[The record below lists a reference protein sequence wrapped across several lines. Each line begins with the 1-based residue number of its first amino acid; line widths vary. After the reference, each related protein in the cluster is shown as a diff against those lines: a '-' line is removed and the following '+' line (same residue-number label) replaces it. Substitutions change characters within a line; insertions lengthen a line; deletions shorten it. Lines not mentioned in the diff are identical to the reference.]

1 MNDLHSALATER
13 SHSFLTQAHT
23 DGLVR
28 LARCCTENAAAEAL
42 RTAWR
47 STLHWL
53 RQGQLRGYPEVCST
67 C

>member
-13 SHSFLTQAHT
+13 SHSFLTQART

-28 LARCCTENAAAEAL
+28 IARCCTPHGVVAAL
-42 RTAWR
+42 RTLSR

-53 RQGQLRGYPEVCST
+53 RQGQLGGYPGVCST